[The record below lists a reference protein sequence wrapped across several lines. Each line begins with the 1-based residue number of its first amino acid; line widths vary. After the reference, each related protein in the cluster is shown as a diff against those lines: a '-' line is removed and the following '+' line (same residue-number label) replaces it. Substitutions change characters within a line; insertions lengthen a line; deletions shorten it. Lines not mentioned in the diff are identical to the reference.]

1 MKGVF
6 MSQEDVLDRLRSL
19 DPNVGFHDD
28 DEAYEAQ
35 AVMHQ
40 VLARP
45 RARRRRLRLPSVPR
59 VAAIAATAVAVVLV
73 LPALAVG
80 TSPFSLLGQ
89 QPDPAP
95 PVNGLL
101 VAKGVGALYLVD
113 PKSGG
118 MLKLKD
124 TADMDHPAW
133 SPDGRLLAADRSEN
147 GGTSVYTMWPNGTHA
162 KLIMKDASSP
172 AWSDDGTRIF
182 VQRDTCTAP
191 GGCDSSDEDTI
202 TVYSVAV
209 DGTDARQV
217 SDGDYDVSQPG
228 WPPGQNVLA
237 FLGSE
242 GAPGTQDGPTEVNS
256 LDAAWSPDATVLAVA
271 DTPTGLWLIDADGRP
286 QLLAKGAYSSLSWG
300 TAVKQPAER
309 SARR

>member
-1 MKGVF
+1 
-6 MSQEDVLDRLRSL
+6 MSQEEVLDRLRSL

-28 DEAYEAQ
+28 DQAYEAQ
-35 AVMHQ
+35 AVMHR

-45 RARRRRLRLPSVPR
+45 HARRRRLRLPSVPR
-59 VAAIAATAVAVVLV
+59 VAAIAAAAVALVLV

-89 QPDPAP
+89 EPDPAP

-101 VAKGVGALYLVD
+101 VAKGVGALYVVD

-133 SPDGRLLAADRSEN
+133 SPDGRLLAADRSEK
-147 GGTSVYTMWPNGTHA
+147 GATSVYTMWPNGTHA

-237 FLGSE
+237 FLGGE
-242 GAPGTQDGPTEVNS
+242 GAQGAQDGPTEVNS
-256 LDAAWSPDATVLAVA
+256 LDAAWSPDATELAVG
-271 DTPTGLWLIDADGRP
+271 DTPTGLWLIDSDGRP
-286 QLLAKGAYSSLSWG
+286 QLLAKGAFSSLSWG

>member
-1 MKGVF
+1 

-19 DPNVGFHDD
+19 DPNVRFHDD
-28 DEAYEAQ
+28 DELYEAQ
-35 AVMHQ
+35 AVMHR

-45 RARRRRLRLPSVPR
+45 HARRRRLRLPSVPR
-59 VAAIAATAVAVVLV
+59 IAAIAASAVALVVV

-89 QPDPAP
+89 QADPAP

-101 VAKGVGALYLVD
+101 VAKGVGALYVVD

-133 SPDGRLLAADRSEN
+133 SPDGRLLAADRSEK
-147 GGTSVYTMWPNGTHA
+147 GATSVYTMWPNGTHA

-237 FLGSE
+237 FLGGE
-242 GAPGTQDGPTEVNS
+242 GAQGTQDGPTEVNS
-256 LDAAWSPDATVLAVA
+256 LDAAWSPDATELAVG
-271 DTPTGLWLIDADGRP
+271 DTTTGLWLIDGDGRP
-286 QLLAKGAYSSLSWG
+286 QLLAKGAFSSLSWG